1 MSQESIVALW
11 GHLEESPRPV
21 GAKVTMLR
29 LHFPTGEHDEAFAQK
44 METHIVQNRTTLKE
58 IGVYTCSDDSD
69 DARAVNSR
77 YLDAVIRGLVQ
88 STQNGRDDMALEKL
102 EVLAR
107 APIPMDSDQLSK
119 ILWAAPKKLWL
130 YMDIMLR
137 EDESQSSFANDA
149 DWSSCRL
156 EDLDGYKFNNDKA
169 LRAFLEMIAK
179 MSSLEKIALSRRGEN
194 RNENIDSATVTPSLV
209 KMMEN
214 NPNLRRLRLCHL
226 LPEKRLF
233 CQQVGKS
240 KALKELFFW
249 GQRNVEDN
257 YVETLVHTLKK
268 NPHVPLERFETF
280 SSGID
285 HGTWGQS
292 FIKYHMALNL
302 AGRQKARDTSLSGE
316 VLVSLLSRYC
326 QQSAEANP
334 IKSARTETEQQ
345 LIDAC
350 MLYGL
355 LRESPGI
362 WSAMAIHP
370 LEDMDMKPAA
380 KPSKRDVAQ
389 AERKAKENSK
399 LE

>member
-58 IGVYTCSDDSD
+58 IGIYIYRDNSD

-77 YLDAVIRGLVQ
+77 YLDAVIRGLIQ

-107 APIPMDSDQLSK
+107 APIPMASDQLSK
-119 ILWAAPKKLWL
+119 ILWVAPKKLWL
-130 YMDIMLR
+130 YMDIVPG

-156 EDLDGYKFNNDKA
+156 EDLDGCRFNNDKSF
-169 LRAFLEMIAK
+169 RAFLEMIAK
-179 MSSLEKIALSRRGEN
+179 MSSLEKISLSGSEKNSHEEN
-194 RNENIDSATVTPSLV
+194 DSATVTPSLV
-209 KMMEN
+209 KLMEN
-214 NPNLRRLRLCHL
+214 NPNLRVMHL
-226 LPEKRLF
+226 HDFLPKKRLF

-240 KALKELFFW
+240 KALKELFLWELRGAVNNMDYF
-249 GQRNVEDN
+249 
-257 YVETLVHTLKK
+257 ETLAHTLEK
-268 NPHVPLERFETF
+268 HGDVPLERLFYPVF
-280 SSGID
+280 D
-285 HGTWGQS
+285 HGTWGPS

-302 AGRQKARDTSLSGE
+302 AGRQKARDPSLSGE

-334 IKSARTETEQQ
+334 VPSSRTETKQQ
-345 LIDAC
+345 LKDAC

-355 LRESPGI
+355 LRESPGS
-362 WSAMAIHP
+362 WSAMAIDP